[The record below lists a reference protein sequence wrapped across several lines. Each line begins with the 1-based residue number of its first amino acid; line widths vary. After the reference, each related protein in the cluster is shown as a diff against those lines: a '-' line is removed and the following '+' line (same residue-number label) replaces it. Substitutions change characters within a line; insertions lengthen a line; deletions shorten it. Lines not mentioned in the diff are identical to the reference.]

1 MNREPDHGGT
11 RLVRSLVR
19 NHLRPFGLAGDTT
32 SLPVTAMHRDLDAL
46 TDPVFWVAMTIGI
59 LPLAMAGTALVWV
72 TP

>member
-1 MNREPDHGGT
+1 
-11 RLVRSLVR
+11 
-19 NHLRPFGLAGDTT
+19 
-32 SLPVTAMHRDLDAL
+32 MHRDLDAL